1 MTLVNQNVNAEI
13 IILKGLKSV
22 NQVNPQTTFVQ
33 SEQTK

>member
-1 MTLVNQNVNAEI
+1 MTLVNQNVKLEI

-22 NQVNPQTTFVQ
+22 NQVNPQMTFVQ